1 MNVGFSSV
9 GQEPTSAT
17 EPSLL
22 LDLVSGTTCWWTSD
36 RLVVQLFQMVAENI
50 FICSLG
56 RKHSVNSHILH
67 FRNHFTYWQIV
78 WRKQQHDGMKMII
91 DTFQFPV
98 DKAEVDIDVNIISW
112 LAADNFAHCT
122 DIAHN
127 ILSVVGLDITINY
140 VIIYTVHLFKN
151 VCEWILKPWF
161 ICLFGTET
169 AVSVSINFAFQL
181 YLVICHV

>member
-36 RLVVQLFQMVAENI
+36 RLVVQSFQIVAENI
-50 FICSLG
+50 FIYSLG

-67 FRNHFTYWQIV
+67 FRNHFTYWLKLFRESSNMTG
-78 WRKQQHDGMKMII
+78 WKWLL
-91 DTFQFPV
+91 TLSSFQLT
-98 DKAEVDIDVNIISW
+98 KLNIDVNIISW

-127 ILSVVGLDITINY
+127 ILSVVGLDITINC

-151 VCEWILKPWF
+151 VCEWLLKPWF